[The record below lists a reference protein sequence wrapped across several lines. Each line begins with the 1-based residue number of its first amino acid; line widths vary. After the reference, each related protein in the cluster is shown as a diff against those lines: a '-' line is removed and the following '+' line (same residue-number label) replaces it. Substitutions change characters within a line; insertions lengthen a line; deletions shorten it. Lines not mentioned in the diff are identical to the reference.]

1 MEVRMKAR
9 TLVAALI
16 VAGGAFPIAGQPAS
30 PAPAVIQRSGFIFKG
45 TIQKLA
51 SSNVS
56 SLPENAS
63 TIIVRVDEILKAPPA
78 LASYRG
84 RDVTVQLVQRGSRF
98 RQGQQAVFYTTSLL
112 YGENLAVK
120 EVTTVTAQA
129 DVRGLASQIA
139 QSERQAAEQALAA
152 RLVSSALVIT
162 GRVADVAAFTSREA
176 SARRSEHDPE
186 LWRAEVE
193 VIAVLKGQRP
203 GNSRVPVYFA
213 HSTDERWI
221 LSPKYTPGQEGIF
234 LLHTEEMARIAQPGY
249 STLDRLDFQ
258 PTSQLDVVRRLLTT
272 RR

>member
-1 MEVRMKAR
+1 MHAR
-9 TLVAALI
+9 ALLTALI
-16 VAGGAFPIAGQPAS
+16 VAGSTFPTAGQPA
-30 PAPAVIQRSGFIFKG
+30 APGPNVIQQSGFIFKG

-51 SSNVS
+51 SSNVR
-56 SLPENAS
+56 SLPESAS
-63 TIIVRVDEILKAPPA
+63 TILVRVDEILKAPKA
-78 LASYRG
+78 LESYKG

-120 EVTTVTAQA
+120 EVATVAAQA
-129 DVRGLASQIA
+129 DVRSLAGQIA
-139 QSERQAAEQALAA
+139 QTERQAAEQALAA
-152 RLVSSALVIT
+152 RIASSALVIS
-162 GRVADVAAFTSREA
+162 GRVVEVTPYTSREE

-193 VIAVLKGQRP
+193 VTAVLKGQRP
-203 GNSRVPVYFA
+203 ASGRIPVYFA
-213 HSTDERWI
+213 HSTDDRWI
-221 LSPKYTPGQEGIF
+221 LSPKYTPDQQGVF

-258 PTSQLDVVRRLLTT
+258 PASQLEVVRRLVNA